1 MTTLGNTLGSCL
13 RRKVCEIHHIVQVVN
28 MSVCTTKRLF
38 TSRFNIKE
46 TIAEAKRAGKQVLC
60 SPGCMP
66 FLELSSIS
74 QEDI

>member
-1 MTTLGNTLGSCL
+1 
-13 RRKVCEIHHIVQVVN
+13 